1 MEFGIL
7 RVAGTN
13 PPRIPKD
20 EYICYYIIKPEVPST
35 IYELFWPKMFNL
47 DLIKPLT

>member
-7 RVAGTN
+7 GGAGTN
-13 PPRIPKD
+13 PPRILKD
-20 EYICYYIIKPEVPST
+20 EYIIKPEVPST
-35 IYELFWPKMFNL
+35 IYDLFWPKMFNL